1 MRTFFQSFFQVGLVS
16 VSTILITKHFYIGIF
31 VVAFLVLKPEDL
43 PQIAKKVKD
52 FYSFFTRTKTE
63 IMSYF
68 DLNHQD
74 TVVVDDLD
82 QMNFYLEKIANLGRD
97 YEGEYSLNNVKD
109 YYQKIIKDSIKSEI
123 ESNKT
128 PSK

>member
-1 MRTFFQSFFQVGLVS
+1 MSISELV
-16 VSTILITKHFYIGIF
+16 VIF

-43 PQIAKKVKD
+43 PQIAKKLKD

-63 IMSYF
+63 IMSCF

-74 TVVVDDLD
+74 AVVDDLD

>member
-1 MRTFFQSFFQVGLVS
+1 MSISELLV
-16 VSTILITKHFYIGIF
+16 IF

-43 PQIAKKVKD
+43 PQIAKKLKD

-63 IMSYF
+63 IMSCF

-74 TVVVDDLD
+74 TVVDDLD

>member
-1 MRTFFQSFFQVGLVS
+1 
-16 VSTILITKHFYIGIF
+16 
-31 VVAFLVLKPEDL
+31 
-43 PQIAKKVKD
+43 
-52 FYSFFTRTKTE
+52 
-63 IMSYF
+63 MSYF

-74 TVVVDDLD
+74 NVVVDDLD

-109 YYQKIIKDSIKSEI
+109 YYQKIIKDSVKSEI

-128 PSK
+128 LPK

>member
-1 MRTFFQSFFQVGLVS
+1 MSISELV
-16 VSTILITKHFYIGIF
+16 VIF

-43 PQIAKKVKD
+43 PQIAKKLKD

-63 IMSYF
+63 IMSCF

-74 TVVVDDLD
+74 TVVDDLD

>member
-1 MRTFFQSFFQVGLVS
+1 MSISELLV
-16 VSTILITKHFYIGIF
+16 IF

-74 TVVVDDLD
+74 NVVVDDLD